1 MKLDLSI
8 QTHAKQQKTADSTH
22 SFGALFDSQVLHLYC
37 KLQRS
42 LYTVLTSQNKL
53 IDSLSLMI
61 DESISKDTTKK
72 YEKYLLTSMKQIK
85 LERKSKSFTPIC
97 NCGLETKTEKDPRQK
112 MKRFSTVPSLQLEP
126 KHVSA
131 LFLKHSSLEN
141 KIDY

>member
-8 QTHAKQQKTADSTH
+8 QTHTKQQTSVDSTH

-37 KLQRS
+37 KLHSS

-61 DESISKDTTKK
+61 DESISQDTTKK
-72 YEKYLLTSMKQIK
+72 YEKYILTSMKQIK
-85 LERKSKSFTPIC
+85 LKRKSKSVTPIC
-97 NCGLETKTEKDPRQK
+97 NCGLEKKTRRESRQK
-112 MKRFSTVPSLQLEP
+112 MKRFSTMPSLQLES
-126 KHVSA
+126 KHFSA